1 MSYPGSL
8 AWLLIVQTLKKIR
21 SESATK
27 HTIDRHIDSTQ
38 NGQQM
43 KLRIPKVKVLSLLAA
58 GLLFI
63 GCSNPEDLPDKPL
76 IPLFAESEM
85 SVIHGEAEKTWR
97 ITELINEFYDPNYDL
112 EIDLSCVADDVY
124 TFSSTREVSIDL
136 GEDRCFGKNDNGI
149 FKADTEIFDS
159 ELMYLGDEGDNGTIY
174 LRLSRG
180 YTNRDNTAAGI
191 TIRIYALAELS
202 EDRMVFHREG
212 GQYIGEY
219 REAIVFERF

>member
-1 MSYPGSL
+1 M
-8 AWLLIVQTLKKIR
+8 R

-27 HTIDRHIDSTQ
+27 STIDRHIDSTQ
-38 NGQQM
+38 NGQHM
-43 KLRIPKVKVLSLLAA
+43 KLRIRKVKAFTLLSVYLL
-58 GLLFI
+58 LT
-63 GCSNPEDLPDKPL
+63 GCSNSENEPDKPL
-76 IPLFAESEM
+76 IPRFAESEM
-85 SVIHGEAEKTWR
+85 SMIHGETEQTWR

-112 EIDLSCVADDVY
+112 EIDLDCVADDVY

-136 GEDRCFGKNDNGI
+136 GEDRCFGKNDDGI
-149 FKADTEIFDS
+149 FKAETEIFDS
-159 ELMYLGDEGDNGTIY
+159 ELMYLGEEGDNGTIY